1 MKKVL
6 LLALS
11 VLAAALVIPAAFAG
25 SGPAPKVTG
34 DVTFSN
40 LGQTQHWVFNAQ
52 DLGNNQAKGSVLDEW
67 AGTTA
72 ISKVIRANVVDATTA
87 TFTTEVTSPGTNPY
101 LQVGDKLS
109 YTVHDGGEGASGTGD
124 WFTYDGLD
132 RGGAKYDGTGSFA
145 YNVTSGNIQIH

>member
-25 SGPAPKVTG
+25 SGPVNKVNG
-34 DVTFSN
+34 DVTFTN

-67 AGTTA
+67 NGTTA
-72 ISKVIRANVVDATTA
+72 TSKIIKANVRDAHTA
-87 TFTTEVTSPGTNPY
+87 DFTTEITSAGTNP
-101 LQVGDKLS
+101 
-109 YTVHDGGEGASGTGD
+109 
-124 WFTYDGLD
+124 
-132 RGGAKYDGTGSFA
+132 
-145 YNVTSGNIQIH
+145 